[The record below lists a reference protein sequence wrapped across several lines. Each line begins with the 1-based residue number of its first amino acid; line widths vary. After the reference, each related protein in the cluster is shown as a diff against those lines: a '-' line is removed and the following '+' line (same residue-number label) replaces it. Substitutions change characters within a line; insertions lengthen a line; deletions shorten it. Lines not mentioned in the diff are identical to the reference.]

1 MLRKLTRL
9 QGTTHFLILLFLGAT
24 LLLTTPGDCRGND
37 NSIQGQVR
45 VTNGGP
51 LPSGITVKLEVA
63 ENVVVAQQMVGAT
76 GTFTFQDLTDK
87 AYQIIVTAEGYEPAS
102 AQVDMQYYASRYPTV
117 YLTPLGPKKT
127 PPPPS
132 ENTTDLAAPK
142 KARKEYEQGHAALEA
157 KDYARA
163 REHFERAIEMDKC
176 YARVLTELGVVLT
189 LQGELSSAEN
199 SFQNSIHC
207 DGAFLEPYLQ
217 LGILLDMEKK
227 YAESESIL
235 QQGLR
240 VAPSDWQPYYRLGIV
255 RQHSGKYK
263 DAEEEYQKALSLS
276 SAVPAE
282 VHVLLADAC
291 LQQKKYA
298 QAYTETQTYLQIA
311 PDGPLA
317 AQARSMLQQVES
329 MRKSNR
335 ESATSPQ

>member
-1 MLRKLTRL
+1 MQRDLTHL
-9 QGTTHFLILLFLGAT
+9 QGTTHFLVLPFLGAA
-24 LLLTTPGDCRGND
+24 LLLTTPGDCRGSD

-76 GTFTFQDLTDK
+76 GRFTFQNLTSK
-87 AYQIIVTAEGYEPAS
+87 SYQIIVTAEGYQPAS

-132 ENTTDLAAPK
+132 ENATDLVAPK

-157 KDYARA
+157 KDFASARK
-163 REHFERAIEMDKC
+163 HFERAIEMDKC

-227 YAESESIL
+227 ALRRNLAERAIDGVFSDRGFSI
-235 QQGLR
+235 
-240 VAPSDWQPYYRLGIV
+240 D
-255 RQHSGKYK
+255 
-263 DAEEEYQKALSLS
+263 
-276 SAVPAE
+276 SAV
-282 VHVLLADAC
+282 
-291 LQQKKYA
+291 
-298 QAYTETQTYLQIA
+298 
-311 PDGPLA
+311 
-317 AQARSMLQQVES
+317 
-329 MRKSNR
+329 
-335 ESATSPQ
+335 